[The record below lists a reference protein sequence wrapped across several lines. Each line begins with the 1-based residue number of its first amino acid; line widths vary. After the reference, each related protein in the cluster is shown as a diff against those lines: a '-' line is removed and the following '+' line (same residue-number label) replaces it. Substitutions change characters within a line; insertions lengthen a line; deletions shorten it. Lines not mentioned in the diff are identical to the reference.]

1 MVASHTENPV
11 IKAIFERRSIRSF
24 TDKAVSKEDI
34 ETIVQAGLFAPSGRN
49 RQDWQFTIVTK
60 SGQLAKLNDEIIKAQ
75 NRNPDYVCYYG
86 APVLIIVSSLA
97 SNDLSPFDCAC
108 ALENIFLSAHALGLG
123 TCWINQPGASTND
136 EGVRSVLSDLGVP
149 LNHNVYGCAAL
160 GYAAGT
166 PKSPPR
172 RANTVIWA

>member
-1 MVASHTENPV
+1 MISSYSENPI

-24 TDKAVSKEDI
+24 TNKAVSKEDI
-34 ETIVQAGLFAPSGRN
+34 ETIVQAGLYAPSGRN

-60 SGQLAKLNDEIIKAQ
+60 SEQLIKLNNEIIKAQ
-75 NRNPDYVCYYG
+75 NRNQDYVCYYG

-136 EGVRSVLSDLGVP
+136 EGVRSVLSELGVP
-149 LNHNVYGCAAL
+149 DNHNVYGCAAL
-160 GYAAGT
+160 GYAADT
-166 PKSPPR
+166 PKLPPR
-172 RANTVIWA
+172 RANTVVWA